1 MTRPATRHVILVTYG
16 EPPTPEF
23 AEQLIYSWRILV
35 GLTRTVAPIPRVL
48 LPMIAL
54 ARARG
59 RGRLWRSHDY
69 SSPLE
74 PITARQA
81 RLLEA
86 SLADAADGERFRVHV
101 AYEFRAPLLD
111 DVLARLPEGEPAIVV
126 PMYAADSAFTHNL
139 SRGIADA
146 HARAAARPVRV
157 MDAVEAEHLALI
169 SAQHVMALTADAPE
183 WRGSEVAVLL
193 SAHGTVLAPPR
204 PIDTGLAATE
214 ALRRAITDRLS
225 PHFGQVVNGWL
236 NHTRGGPWTDPPVE
250 KALHDLVAAGFTRV
264 VYFPYGFLADNAE
277 SQLEGRVALAA
288 RPELRALHLPC
299 LNESPLLAGVLARQI
314 LAAA

>member
-1 MTRPATRHVILVTYG
+1 MSGPAAHHVILVTYG

-23 AEQLIYSWRILV
+23 GEQLAYSWRILV

-48 LPMIAL
+48 LPIIAL
-54 ARARG
+54 LRARG

-81 RLLEA
+81 RVLGD
-86 SLADAADGERFRVHV
+86 SLAEAAEGERFLVHV
-101 AYEFRAPLLD
+101 AYEFRSPLLD
-111 DVLARLPEGEPAIVV
+111 DVLAGLPKGEPAFVV

-146 HARAAARPVRV
+146 HGRATARPVRV
-157 MDAVEAEHLALI
+157 MEAVEAEHLAEV
-169 SAQHVMALTADAPE
+169 SAAHVMALTAEASQ

-193 SAHGTVLAPPR
+193 SAHGTVLDPPR

-225 PHFGQVVNGWL
+225 PHFGRVGNGWL
-236 NHTRGGPWTDPPVE
+236 NHTRGGRWTDPPVE

-264 VYFPYGFLADNAE
+264 VYFPFGFLADNAE
-277 SQLEGRVALAA
+277 SQLEGRLALAA

-299 LNESPLLAGVLARQI
+299 LNESPALAGVLARQI

>member
-1 MTRPATRHVILVTYG
+1 MSQTPTKHVVLVTYG
-16 EPPTPEF
+16 EPPTPAF
-23 AEQLIYSWRILV
+23 GEQLIYSWRILV

-48 LPMIAL
+48 LPVIAL

-59 RGRLWRSHDY
+59 RGQVWRSHDY

-86 SLADAADGERFRVHV
+86 SLAGAAQGERFRVHV

-111 DVLARLPEGEPAIVV
+111 DVLAGLPKGEPAFVV

-146 HARAAARPVRV
+146 HARGASRPVRV
-157 MDAVEAEHLALI
+157 MDAVDAEHLARI
-169 SAQHVMALTADAPE
+169 SAQHVMALTVDPPE

-193 SAHGTVLAPPR
+193 AAHGTVLDPPR
-204 PIDTGLAATE
+204 PIDTGLAASE
-214 ALRRAITDRLS
+214 AVLRGITDHLS
-225 PHFGQVVNGWL
+225 PHFGRVVNGWL
-236 NHTRGGPWTDPPVE
+236 NHTRGGRWTDPPVE

-299 LNESPLLAGVLARQI
+299 LNDSPALAGVLARQI
-314 LAAA
+314 LTAA

>member
-1 MTRPATRHVILVTYG
+1 VTRPATRHVILVTYG
-16 EPPTPEF
+16 EPPTPGF
-23 AEQLIYSWRILV
+23 GEQLVYSWRILV

-59 RGRLWRSHDY
+59 RGQLWRTHQY

-81 RLLEA
+81 SLLEA
-86 SLADAADGERFRVHV
+86 SLADASNGERLRVHV

-111 DVLARLPEGEPAIVV
+111 DVLAGLPEGEPAIVV

-146 HARAAARPVRV
+146 HSRVAGRPVRV

-169 SAQHVMALTADAPE
+169 SAQHVMALTADASE
-183 WRGSEVAVLL
+183 WRGSKVAVLL
-193 SAHGTVLAPPR
+193 SAHGTVLDPPR

-214 ALRRAITDRLS
+214 VLRRAITDRLS

-236 NHTRGGPWTDPPVE
+236 NHTRGGRWTDPPVE
-250 KALHDLVAAGFTRV
+250 KALHDLVAAGFKRV

-288 RPELRALHLPC
+288 WPELRALHLPC
-299 LNESPLLAGVLARQI
+299 LNESSALAGVLARQI